1 MLEVAVCPECKVPK
15 PFTDDHIWLNSGAMV
30 MTVDETRRVGFIE
43 SENLDP
49 VYNGIAEII
58 GVPID
63 HLVIDV
69 IRKGTLDYI
78 RNITLPRVQELT
90 QNPETA
96 GNNITDYLTTNGQ
109 VCGFGKYELMGM
121 EYKSSTEGYL
131 TVRLKD
137 PFSVLLTAGI
147 QAGSCEA
154 IMYIPHEVTYKEVS
168 PGEYEIKAY
177 VSEHAEELEQRL
189 MMKPYGQQEGDI
201 ELERCATCGGPKVLS
216 SFKWDLE
223 NGKIL
228 NVFNSRRNVLIG
240 PEAQD
245 PLFEELEKEL
255 GEAIPAAVIE
265 AQRRFIKAG
274 GYTIEEMVDAEEFR
288 TQLALRGL
296 GCLRKVDMSSQR
308 LRVSID
314 NAAGYLM
321 TVGMAQ
327 ALFETAV
334 DVESNVQWE
343 LSENGNLEI
352 EVTPRK
358 TSYSIL
364 IEGPSTF

>member
-1 MLEVAVCPECKVPK
+1 MLEVALCPECKVPK
-15 PFTDDHIWLNSGAMV
+15 PFTEDHIWLNSGAMV
-30 MTVDETRRVGFIE
+30 MTADETRRVGFIE

-49 VYNGIAEII
+49 VYSGISEII

-78 RNITLPRVQELT
+78 RNITLPRIQELT

-96 GNNITDYLTTNGQ
+96 GNNITDFLTTNGQ
-109 VCGFGKYELMGM
+109 VCGFGRYELVDM
-121 EYKSSTEGYL
+121 EYTNLTDGFL

-154 IMYIPHEVTYKEVS
+154 IMYIPHAVTYEEVS

-177 VSEHAEELEQRL
+177 VSKHAEELEERL
-189 MMKPYGQQEGDI
+189 MMKPYAHQEGDI
-201 ELERCATCGGPKVLS
+201 ELERCATCGGPRALS

-228 NVFNSRRNVLIG
+228 DTFNSRRNVLIG

-255 GEAIPAAVIE
+255 GESIPAAVIE
-265 AQRRFIKAG
+265 SQRRFVKAG
-274 GYTIEEMVDAEEFR
+274 GYTIEEMVNADEFR

-296 GCLRKVDMSSQR
+296 GSLRMVDMSSQR
-308 LRVSID
+308 LRISID
-314 NAAGYLM
+314 NAAGYLL
-321 TVGMAQ
+321 TVGLAQ
-327 ALFETAV
+327 ALFEIAV

-343 LSENGNLEI
+343 LYENGNLEI
-352 EVTPRK
+352 EVNPRK

-364 IEGPSTF
+364 IEGSSLS